1 MFNGYKENYEK
12 SIITK
17 FDLLEKYLTDCACG
31 VAKIYSYT
39 LQYLN
44 FYYKNGTTIELKGVY
59 NTINNYSIYIKLNLN
74 IDEVFKIMNYDSSF
88 VIRAIENYCLKRMF
102 DENRKSVIDEINRY
116 EYKIPN
122 KEWSI

>member
-1 MFNGYKENYEK
+1 MKKLLLYEK